1 MGTPDLNSVR
11 NRRRQ
16 IWSQISALC
25 EEDRDL
31 YTAEK
36 VLLRL
41 SGATEKAS
49 LPMTVLPPQMGTAS
63 TEMNALLSSG
73 SYGITTRLHPSEFTH
88 RDLVEA
94 ERDFATAE
102 EEEEDHVEGEEGGG
116 DDDDGGAGL
125 VRVVRDVM
133 TGNETLEQLTM
144 LLMRNCGDVWWTAA
158 EIQTFLTKIKGREV
172 PMASISP
179 MLTNLKNNSVITR
192 NGHEIALTER
202 AKEDVFK

>member
-1 MGTPDLNSVR
+1 MNSPNLDSVR
-11 NRRRQ
+11 NRRRR

-41 SGATEKAS
+41 SGTTEKAS

-63 TEMNALLSSG
+63 TEMNALLSSS
-73 SYGITTRLHPSEFTH
+73 SYGITTRLHPAEFTQQ
-88 RDLVEA
+88 DLVEA
-94 ERDFATAE
+94 ERDFANAE
-102 EEEEDHVEGEEGGG
+102 EEEEEEEEGEG
-116 DDDDGGAGL
+116 DDDGGAGL
-125 VRVVRDVM
+125 VRIVRDVM
-133 TGNETLEQLTM
+133 TGNETLEQLTL
-144 LLMRNCGDVWWTAA
+144 LLMRNCGDTWWTAS
-158 EIQTFLTKIKGREV
+158 EIQSFLTHIKGREV

-179 MLTNLKNNSVITR
+179 MLTNLKNNGVITR
-192 NGHEIALTER
+192 SGHEIALSER